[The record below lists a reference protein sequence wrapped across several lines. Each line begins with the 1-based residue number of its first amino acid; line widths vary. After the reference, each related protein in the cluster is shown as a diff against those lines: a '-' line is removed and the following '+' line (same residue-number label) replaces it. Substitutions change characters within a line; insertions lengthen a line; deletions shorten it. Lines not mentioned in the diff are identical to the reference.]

1 MFKYGLFIVFMIA
14 CIIIILI
21 FKYNKKIHPKLAN
34 ILITLIV
41 AGMFYIL
48 IKQPLNTLL
57 DNVTDNTIQ
66 SIINKLLTCLFIV
79 F

>member
-1 MFKYGLFIVFMIA
+1 MFKYGLFIAFMIA
-14 CIIIILI
+14 CIIIILT

-34 ILITLIV
+34 ILLTLIV

-48 IKQPLNTLL
+48 IKQPLNASL

-66 SIINKLLTCLFIV
+66 SIINKLIQAITNY
-79 F
+79 